1 MESHGRTQRIY
12 TYWHHKNDLWN
23 SKDACGTD
31 NKCRLSDFEHGMVVG
46 AILGVSE
53 MFPCP
58 EKTFKEQKFSDQ
70 KCLVDWLELKE
81 GNWI

>member
-1 MESHGRTQRIY
+1 M
-12 TYWHHKNDLWN
+12 
-23 SKDACGTD
+23 D
-31 NKCRLSDFEHGMVVG
+31 NKCLSDFEHGMVVG
-46 AILGVSE
+46 AFLGVSE

-58 EKTFKEQKFSDQ
+58 EKTFKEQMFSDQ